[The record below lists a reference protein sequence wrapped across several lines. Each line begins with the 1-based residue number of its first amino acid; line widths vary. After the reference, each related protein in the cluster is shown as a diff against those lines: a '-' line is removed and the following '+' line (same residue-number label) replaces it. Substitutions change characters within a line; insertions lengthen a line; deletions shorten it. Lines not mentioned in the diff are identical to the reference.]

1 MNCIDQFGMETVDA
15 VLQLAKVNHWLQ
27 GLVVLY
33 SAIDTFAWASR
44 NSGDVTR
51 LDVCGWVSAYMNPT
65 VELDCTPEDLY
76 AARCSLLH
84 SSTTESKM
92 SRKGQARELWYVTS
106 PYSAATM
113 QSHVRQGGAT
123 AKVLN
128 MTALIDA
135 FSRGVMKFS
144 DDLSSDEARF
154 RAASDR
160 IRRWLRFVPSEALR

>member
-1 MNCIDQFGMETVDA
+1 
-15 VLQLAKVNHWLQ
+15 
-27 GLVVLY
+27 
-33 SAIDTFAWASR
+33 
-44 NSGDVTR
+44 
-51 LDVCGWVSAYMNPT
+51 
-65 VELDCTPEDLY
+65 
-76 AARCSLLH
+76 
-84 SSTTESKM
+84 M

-113 QSHVRQGGAT
+113 QSHVRQVGAT
-123 AKVLN
+123 AKVLS

-135 FSRGVMKFS
+135 FSGGVMKFS